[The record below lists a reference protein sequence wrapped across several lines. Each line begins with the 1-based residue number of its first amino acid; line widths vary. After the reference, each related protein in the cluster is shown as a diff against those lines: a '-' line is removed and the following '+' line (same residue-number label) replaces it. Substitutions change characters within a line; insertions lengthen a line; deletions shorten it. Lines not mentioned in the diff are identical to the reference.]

1 MIDRLGMRFLLQ
13 YNKDRFCSIVYLKN
27 VIIMYGGKNEACQYV
42 VGLKMSDCFGFQS
55 VMVE

>member
-1 MIDRLGMRFLLQ
+1 MKHMKFLTFF
-13 YNKDRFCSIVYLKN
+13 FCIAFAVF
-27 VIIMYGGKNEACQYV
+27 YGGKNEACQYV

>member
-1 MIDRLGMRFLLQ
+1 MKGSLLVLSM
-13 YNKDRFCSIVYLKN
+13 FFV
-27 VIIMYGGKNEACQYV
+27 YGGKNEACQYV